1 MKRGLICFIILLAV
15 TGCWDQRL
23 LKDYTLV
30 KAISIDITEDKRY
43 ITTVSAPL
51 PGGEGEGDQV
61 VSTEGYTMGENK
73 ILLNRKMPE
82 QVDDSKL
89 KVLLLGEGAVDEDI
103 FPYLDRFYRNP
114 QSALD
119 ARVAVVK
126 DKAQKALFFSNKHK
140 PETPDYISELMES
153 GEVTTLIPKL
163 NIQFICPL
171 LFDEGHDLLLPSLR
185 VTAEDIE
192 IDGLTMFNGRKKAGE
207 LTSEESTLF
216 LMWNNQ
222 TGKEAEFTFK
232 VGDQN
237 ERNLNFIH
245 VSVME
250 MTRDL
255 DVEVDD
261 STQEVEVFMNMEL
274 MVNVDE
280 YPPDDLLEREV
291 TASLNQLMEQQLEEQ
306 SKELFDKMKE
316 VNCDGLGIGRKIIA
330 NDYSFWESVEWS
342 ETFPKVNFHPEVNVE
357 IEQTGIVN

>member
-1 MKRGLICFIILLAV
+1 MKRGLICVIILLAV

-23 LKDYTLV
+23 LKEYTLI
-30 KAISIDITEDKRY
+30 KATSIDITDEGRY

-61 VSTEGYTMGENK
+61 VSAEGNTMGENK

-89 KVLLLGEGAVDEDI
+89 RILLLGERAVEEDI
-103 FPYLDRFYRNP
+103 FPYLDRFYRDP

-126 DKAQKALFFSNKHK
+126 DKAQEALFFTNEHK

-171 LFDEGHDLLLPSLR
+171 LFDEGQDLLLPGLR
-185 VTAEDIE
+185 IAKNDIE
-192 IDGLTMFNGRKKAGE
+192 IDGLIMFDGRNKSGE
-207 LTSEESTLF
+207 LTPEESTLF
-216 LMWNNQ
+216 LLWNNQ
-222 TGKEAEFTFK
+222 MGKDAEFTFK
-232 VGDQN
+232 VGDQK

-250 MTRDL
+250 MTRDI
-255 DVEVDD
+255 DVKVDD
-261 STQEVEVFMNMEL
+261 FTQEVNVFMNMEL
-274 MVNVDE
+274 MVNVEE

-306 SKELFDKMKE
+306 SKELFDKMKQ

-330 NDYSFWESVEWS
+330 NDYDYWESVEWS
-342 ETFPKVNFHPEVNVE
+342 EIFPTVNFHPDVTVE